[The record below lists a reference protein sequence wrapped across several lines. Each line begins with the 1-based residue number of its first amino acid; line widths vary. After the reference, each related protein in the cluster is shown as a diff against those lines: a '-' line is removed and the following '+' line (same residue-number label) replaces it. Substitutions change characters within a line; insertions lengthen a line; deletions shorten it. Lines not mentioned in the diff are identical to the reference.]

1 MMTKKKPIDWRVTCT
16 AILALVG
23 LEIAAMFHGINGK
36 AFAAILAMITG
47 LAGLSMPQVKF
58 KFS

>member
-1 MMTKKKPIDWRVTCT
+1 MTTKKKKTDWKIVCT

-36 AFAAILAMITG
+36 FFATILAIISG
-47 LAGLSMPQVKF
+47 LAGLSLPQIKIID
-58 KFS
+58 K